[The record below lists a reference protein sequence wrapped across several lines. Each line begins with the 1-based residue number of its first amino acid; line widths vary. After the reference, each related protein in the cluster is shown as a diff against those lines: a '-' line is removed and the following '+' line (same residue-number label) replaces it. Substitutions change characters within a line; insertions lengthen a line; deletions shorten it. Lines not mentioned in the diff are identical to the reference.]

1 MSDIKYEKGDA
12 TNPDAPG
19 NKMIVHICNDQ
30 GKWGKGFV
38 MALSKKWDKPEKEY
52 REWYDS
58 GKDFDL
64 GAVQFVEVEDED
76 DIWVANLIGQ
86 HKTKKDDEG
95 NPPIRYQAVDAGLV
109 KVQQKAKELSATV
122 HMPRIGTGLAGG
134 KWEKIEPM
142 IKQRLTDQGV
152 EVVVYDYN
160 GK

>member
-1 MSDIKYEKGDA
+1 MSDIKYKKGDA
-12 TNPDAPG
+12 TDPDTPG

-52 REWYDS
+52 RKWYDS

-64 GAVQFVEVEDED
+64 GAVQFVEVESEE

-86 HKTKKDDEG
+86 HKTTEDDEG
-95 NPPIRYQAVDAGLV
+95 KPPIRYQAIDAGLA
-109 KVQQKAKELSATV
+109 KVREKAKELSATV
-122 HMPRIGTGLAGG
+122 HMPKIGTGLAGG

-142 IKQRLTDQGV
+142 IKQRLADHGV
-152 EVVVYDYN
+152 EVVVYEYN
-160 GK
+160 D